1 MKKNSII
8 FLNLVLFLMIFSSML
23 ALLTLLLLKNS
34 NLVLYRAVL
43 TIIFILSVLFFGY
56 ILINGILIV
65 FLLKGKR
72 IPFFSDK
79 WLKSS
84 LNFLYSSILYL
95 SKLFRLDKDK
105 VRNVF
110 TQLNNQIVRSGRKT
124 MKPEDILI
132 LLPHCLQNTDCPYK
146 ITGNIDNCKRCGL
159 CPIDHLLDIRDQYH
173 TKMFVATGGTL
184 ARRIVHQV
192 KPKMVIAV
200 ACERDLSSGILD
212 IKKIPVVGILNE
224 RPNGPCM
231 NTRVSVKDIEETI
244 QFFIQEGE

>member
-1 MKKNSII
+1 
-8 FLNLVLFLMIFSSML
+8 
-23 ALLTLLLLKNS
+23 
-34 NLVLYRAVL
+34 
-43 TIIFILSVLFFGY
+43 
-56 ILINGILIV
+56 
-65 FLLKGKR
+65 
-72 IPFFSDK
+72 
-79 WLKSS
+79 
-84 LNFLYSSILYL
+84 
-95 SKLFRLDKDK
+95 
-105 VRNVF
+105 
-110 TQLNNQIVRSGRKT
+110 

>member
-1 MKKNSII
+1 
-8 FLNLVLFLMIFSSML
+8 
-23 ALLTLLLLKNS
+23 
-34 NLVLYRAVL
+34 
-43 TIIFILSVLFFGY
+43 
-56 ILINGILIV
+56 
-65 FLLKGKR
+65 
-72 IPFFSDK
+72 
-79 WLKSS
+79 
-84 LNFLYSSILYL
+84 
-95 SKLFRLDKDK
+95 
-105 VRNVF
+105 
-110 TQLNNQIVRSGRKT
+110 
-124 MKPEDILI
+124 
-132 LLPHCLQNTDCPYK
+132 
-146 ITGNIDNCKRCGL
+146 L
-159 CPIDHLLDIRDQYH
+159 CPIDHLLDIRDRYH